1 MLTKIY
7 NKIFDKGH
15 ASTKERGIQRLRAL
29 LHRVSFL
36 NARLYHLLISL

>member
-15 ASTKERGIQRLRAL
+15 ASTKERGIQRLIAL
-29 LHRVSFL
+29 YIGF
-36 NARLYHLLISL
+36 NF